1 MAGRKLSRSTNHKV
15 EVFQECFSP
24 LQRNS
29 NSAYSSRRHD
39 PPQFRKPFVHTHPQ
53 AAGKMRPPLGPVR
66 TLPRQLRVCNPRAAR
81 HRNPSLFKPRS
92 SAFRHLKRS
101 PRGRCKVA
109 FSLQRVRDRYPQPSG
124 KMRVAGAC
132 MLKASKRWHRPFH
145 QRNSAR
151 PRRQHQ
157 QRLHCV
163 SDLLIRQFVIPVTP
177 SLLRC
182 DESSFGQPR
191 QMLAC
196 RLRAYMRRHRQLSCR
211 YSAASHQREQH
222 GRPRRL
228 CKQLRGVRQRI
239 AHVYSMQ
246 ILFRQHF
253 GPCRN
258 IVNKS

>member
-101 PRGRCKVA
+101 PLRRCKIT
-109 FSLQRVRDRYPQPSG
+109 FPLQRIRDRDPQPSSQ
-124 KMRVAGAC
+124 MRVASPR
-132 MLKASKRWHRPFH
+132 MLQAS
-145 QRNSAR
+145 QRRHTSSAR

-157 QRLHCV
+157 QRLHGISNPLV
-163 SDLLIRQFVIPVTP
+163 RQLVIPVPP
-177 SLLRC
+177 SPIRRDKSSLR
-182 DESSFGQPR
+182 QPR
-191 QMLAC
+191 QMLAS
-196 RLRAYMRRHRQLSCR
+196 RLRTHMRCHRQLSR
-211 YSAASHQREQH
+211 RHRAASHQRQQH
-222 GRPRRL
+222 RRPRRL
-228 CKQLRGVRQRI
+228 CKHLRGVRQCI
-239 AHVYSMQ
+239 AHQ
-246 ILFRQHF
+246 
-253 GPCRN
+253 
-258 IVNKS
+258 